1 MTIDPDR
8 ASDTVKKNLEFL
20 QSRHCKNP
28 FESKGITIQNG
39 SSRSLI
45 SQSFLPE
52 SDTNRRSQRTLR
64 NKRFFGASDT
74 TTTLGAALR
83 QLRQVRQGWCVL
95 CGVRRCA

>member
-8 ASDTVKKNLEFL
+8 NLEFL